1 MELEV
6 TFGYLGSP
14 HRVHLTFGLSSTH
27 YFCRIYIPM
36 YNTPVILLY
45 KYTNESSPHTVE
57 AFVRDFPEVLLV
69 YGKKCVV
76 ASEYQERARERRQ
89 VPETLRAD

>member
-1 MELEV
+1 
-6 TFGYLGSP
+6 
-14 HRVHLTFGLSSTH
+14 
-27 YFCRIYIPM
+27 M

-69 YGKKCVV
+69 YGKNVW
-76 ASEYQERARERRQ
+76 
-89 VPETLRAD
+89 